1 MGAIEAEPIG
11 QFEWITTSTSPASHW
26 SRNLK
31 LGDWKSWLLYN
42 FATFVNN
49 RVHALGKLQNIAV
62 LAYCQLSCPHMWQR
76 QDKARGLT
84 TIDPGV
90 IVEYTNLLDIG
101 VLKDQHNW

>member
-31 LGDWKSWLLYN
+31 LGDWKCWLLYN

-49 RVHALGKLQNIAV
+49 SLRALGKLQNIAV
-62 LAYCQLSCPHMWQR
+62 LAYCQLSCPHMWQI

-84 TIDPGV
+84 TIDLGV
-90 IVEYTNLLDIG
+90 IVENTNLLDIS
-101 VLKDQHNW
+101 VSV